1 MVVGSALVVCEDA
14 DVTRTVCAALG
25 TEGFHTTHSVQW
37 VEALAA
43 ESGHAVDLVVLD
55 MARNETSPCD
65 IIQGIKSACP
75 KAHIIVTSAEP
86 TITTAIESL
95 RAGVFDYICRP
106 HELYRLAISAR
117 KALLEQA
124 ELPDKRPA
132 STFAVPPLPA
142 EPIHRSSSTTRL
154 LDSFLVGTSP
164 AIMEAKRL
172 ILEVAP
178 SDLTVLIR
186 GESGTGKD
194 VVARLIHRLSKRND
208 SGSFVKINCPAIPET
223 LLESELFGHERGAF
237 TGAIMQKPGRFELA
251 QRGTIFLDEIGSVS
265 MNMQSKLLEVI
276 EHKQFMRVGGSRT
289 VTVDTRIVAAT
300 NSPLEKAIAQSEF
313 RADLFYRLKQFT
325 ITLPPLRERVQDIPL
340 LCEHF
345 IRAHA
350 DKHGLAI
357 RALPPHILALLIRY
371 EWPGNVRELQ
381 SVIAR
386 YTLSNDLAALEH
398 SVTRADGTAPATDK
412 LRSVEAAAIA
422 AALNETRWNR
432 RKAANRLGI
441 SYSALRRRMAKY
453 NFHQMGA

>member
-1 MVVGSALVVCEDA
+1 MVVGSALVLCEEADA
-14 DVTRTVCAALG
+14 SEVISGLLNK
-25 TEGFHTTHSVQW
+25 EGFETTCHSQPA
-37 VEALAA
+37 EALTREATRLFD
-43 ESGHAVDLVVLD
+43 VIVLD
-55 MARNETSPCD
+55 LNRSDGPAIELIHCIRGAFP
-65 IIQGIKSACP
+65 QGQ
-75 KAHIIVTSAEP
+75 IIVSSAEP
-86 TITTAIESL
+86 TLTSAIESL
-95 RAGVFDYICRP
+95 RAGAHDYVCRP
-106 HELYRLAISAR
+106 HELYRLPISAR
-117 KALLEQA
+117 RAVTEQM
-124 ELPDKRPA
+124 PVSDKTIATLSPRMPA
-132 STFAVPPLPA
+132 SEALARDNSATK
-142 EPIHRSSSTTRL
+142 L
-154 LDSFLVGTSP
+154 LDTFLVGNSP

-172 ILEVAP
+172 IREVAP

-194 VVARLIHRLSKRND
+194 VVARMIHRISSRND

-251 QRGTIFLDEIGSVS
+251 QRGTILLDEIGSVS

-276 EHKQFMRVGGSRT
+276 EHKQFMRVGGNRT
-289 VTVDTRIVAAT
+289 INVDTRIVAAT
-300 NSPLEKAIAQSEF
+300 NSPLEEAIARGEF

-325 ITLPPLRERVQDIPL
+325 ITLPALRERVQDIPL

-350 DKHGLAI
+350 EKHGVTA
-357 RALPPHILALLIRY
+357 RPLPPHILALLIRY

-386 YTLSNDLAALEH
+386 YTLSNDLTALEH
-398 SVTRADGTAPATDK
+398 SVTRADGTRPAAVDK
-412 LRSVEAAAIA
+412 LRMVEAAAIV

-432 RKAANRLGI
+432 RKAAVRLGI

-453 NFHQMGA
+453 NFQQMGA